1 VRRNAVDKKNTKQL
15 VETTVEIANRVGGA
29 EIMKK
34 IVNEL
39 RDENEIYRLI
49 VMETVEKIINLQGVA
64 DVDSKLE
71 SQLIEG
77 MLFAYQEHTSED
89 TTILLNA
96 FGTIVNYFGMR
107 IKPFIP

>member
-1 VRRNAVDKKNTKQL
+1 MRRNAVDKKNTKQL

-49 VMETVEKIINLQGVA
+49 
-64 DVDSKLE
+64 
-71 SQLIEG
+71 
-77 MLFAYQEHTSED
+77 
-89 TTILLNA
+89 
-96 FGTIVNYFGMR
+96 
-107 IKPFIP
+107 

>member
-1 VRRNAVDKKNTKQL
+1 MRRNAVDKKNTKQL

-77 MLFAYQEHTSED
+77 MLFAY
-89 TTILLNA
+89 
-96 FGTIVNYFGMR
+96 
-107 IKPFIP
+107 

>member
-1 VRRNAVDKKNTKQL
+1 
-15 VETTVEIANRVGGA
+15 
-29 EIMKK
+29 MKK

-39 RDENEIYRLI
+39 RDENETYRLI

-77 MLFAYQEHTSED
+77 MLFAY
-89 TTILLNA
+89 
-96 FGTIVNYFGMR
+96 
-107 IKPFIP
+107 

>member
-77 MLFAYQEHTSED
+77 MLFAY
-89 TTILLNA
+89 
-96 FGTIVNYFGMR
+96 
-107 IKPFIP
+107 